1 MTEREKSTLKR
12 IRTGSFERRL
22 SLTRSG
28 LLAGTRYMAQS
39 ATSLLLP
46 RALRAERRRAAL
58 GEQARFLVEEL
69 GKLKGSVVK
78 IGQMLALYGE
88 HFLPEEVTTA
98 LHSLE
103 DRTVALEWSVI
114 RRVLERELG
123 RSRLAELDIDPV
135 PIGAASL
142 GQVHLAHPRNGGAAL
157 CLKVQ
162 YPGVADSIDVDI
174 DAVVG
179 LLRIGRMVSATDEFG
194 AWLEEVRAML
204 HREVDY
210 TLEAA
215 KTMAFRTR
223 LQRDPRFVV
232 PEVIDRYSTAHV
244 LATTFEQ
251 GYAVSSADVEA
262 LPQPRRNEIGRAFL
276 ELFLREIFEWKELQT
291 DPNFGN
297 YRIRP
302 AAHARAR
309 DRLVLLDF
317 GAVQEYPDEFIMPLQ
332 RMIIGAYRGDLE
344 AVRQGAL
351 ALRFIR
357 SEYPEH
363 VQQSFAEVCAGVIE
377 PLVCRPGNVPESALN
392 ADGQYRWRH
401 SDLPSRV
408 ASRATKAA
416 FSPYF
421 RVPPQEFVFLNRK
434 LIGVYT
440 FIAVLGAEFNG
451 ADILEKYLD

>member
-1 MTEREKSTLKR
+1 MNERDKTTLKR

-22 SLTRSG
+22 SLTRSS

-39 ATSLLLP
+39 ASSLLLP
-46 RALRAERRRAAL
+46 RARRAEHRRAAL

-88 HFLPEEVTTA
+88 HFLPDEVTTA

-103 DRTVALEWSVI
+103 DRTVALEWPVI
-114 RRVLERELG
+114 RRELERELG
-123 RSRLAELDIDPV
+123 RARLAELDIDPV

-142 GQVHLAHPRNGGAAL
+142 GQVHLARPRTGGPAV

-162 YPGVADSIDVDI
+162 YPGVADSIDADI

-179 LLRIGRMVSATDEFG
+179 LLQLGRMVAATDEFR

-215 KTMAFRTR
+215 KTTAFRAR
-223 LQRDPRFVV
+223 LRRDPRFVV
-232 PEVIDRYSTAHV
+232 PEVIERWSSAHV
-244 LATTFEQ
+244 LATSFEQ
-251 GYAVSSADVEA
+251 GYGVASADVEA
-262 LPQPRRNEIGRAFL
+262 LAQERRNEIGRAFL

-302 AAHARAR
+302 ASTARGR

-317 GAVQEYPDEFIMPLQ
+317 GAVQEYPDAFLDPLR
-332 RMIIGAYRGDLE
+332 RMIVGAYRGDID
-344 AVRQGAL
+344 VVQRGAL
-351 ALRFIR
+351 ELRFIR
-357 SEYPEH
+357 PEYPEH
-363 VQQSFAEVCAGVIE
+363 VQRSFAEVCAGVIE
-377 PLVCRPGNVPESALN
+377 PLVCRPGNVPEGALN
-392 ADGQYRWRH
+392 AAGQYRWRH
-401 SDLPSRV
+401 SDLPSRI
-408 ASRATKAA
+408 ASRAAKAA

-440 FIAVLGAEFNG
+440 FIAVLDAEFNG
-451 ADILEKYLD
+451 ADILEKYL